1 MSKMYSYRLHNHPLE
16 RQSSKGQA
24 RFTRDELE
32 EMTTFELR
40 NICYKERLVEGIAG
54 TLDREELIRTILKFR
69 GMQHTL
75 RIEHYRKG
83 GFERIV
89 SVLGRYL
96 NAQKP
101 DHGSIRVPARIVLYQ
116 GIRLGL
122 LDNYVIEAGPG
133 LGENVLLV
141 NDNGELCG
149 ILNVKGQ
156 EDEPGK
162 YLLTAPSHWEYRMTA
177 NQNYSLYFTRRQ
189 DSDYLYHA
197 YYSDRPLIPANLH
210 YYRVPVAELEIRIPE
225 PTDTVLAIDFGTS
238 NTTAGAYLGSGYGQA
253 LQPED
258 HGLRNQD
265 RLFGQNTPYRKRD
278 EINYVVFPNVTDK
291 QEQWLELLPTLAAA
305 ADCADA
311 DNVRMV
317 YGYDALAYIQRNG
330 HNSRATVFRGMKRW
344 VNDYERTEEL
354 MDAAGNTAYL
364 SRGDILKGYMSY
376 VVETAEQQFKC
387 RFTHLHISSPV
398 KLKTQFLDMFTR
410 MLPEYKIETE
420 DALDEGMSVLYNTIA
435 DQIDK
440 GTYVDGEEYQA
451 LVIDCGGGTTDL
463 SSCRFSIHEGRIS
476 YGLDIHTSYENGD
489 TNFGGNNIT
498 YRIMQWMKIVFAEWY
513 SGQQRRIDM
522 DALIDIPG
530 AELFR
535 YVDEYGIR
543 AVYEGMEARY
553 LEAEKIIPTKYR
565 DYEQH
570 SRDEYQRVR
579 GNFYFLWAMADQM
592 KQEFFRKTGI
602 LRSRFHDDS
611 EMTMDSDIKITRVDR
626 WFLSVAEP
634 DGRLRNEYR
643 PPDVVFNIREINQL
657 IKADIYEIVRK
668 FLDEFYQD
676 GRLQDFSIIKLTGQ
690 SCRIDVFRE
699 ALKEFVPGRSIEF
712 RQKTKENSQ
721 VPDLKLACL
730 RGAIRYLN
738 AKKIGMI
745 KPVLTNETPAIP
757 YSVTAYTHTRQE
769 MTLIRSLERGQ
780 TFGNVSRP
788 QHTTE
793 IEFLV
798 WADDGSLRH
807 RYVYKGWADSFRP
820 VVYEEIEEMY
830 GAYII
835 QDETDSISNGETKFF
850 VFAGEQRWGF
860 NIVPVMR
867 DNEQLYVADRQ
878 FFAFENDLS
887 ELDFF
892 DGTK

>member
-1 MSKMYSYRLHNHPLE
+1 MNKTYSYRLHNHPLE
-16 RQSSKGQA
+16 PQSSKGQA
-24 RFTRDELE
+24 RFTREELE

-69 GMQHTL
+69 GMQNTL
-75 RIEHYRKG
+75 RIEQFRKG
-83 GFERIV
+83 GFERIQ

-101 DHGSIRVPARIVLYQ
+101 DHGSIKVPARIVLYQ
-116 GIRLGL
+116 GIRLGR
-122 LDNYVIEAGPG
+122 LDGYKIESGTVI
-133 LGENVLLV
+133 GENVLLV
-141 NDNGELCG
+141 NGNGELCG
-149 ILNVKGQ
+149 ILNVKMI
-156 EDEPGK
+156 EDQPGK
-162 YLLTAPSHWEYRMTA
+162 YLLSAPSHWEHRITS

-197 YYSDRPLIPANLH
+197 YYSDRPLIPSNLH
-210 YYRVPVAELEIRIPE
+210 YYRVPVAELEIRMPE

-238 NTTAGAYLGSGYGQA
+238 NTTAGAYLGSGYGSMIQR
-253 LQPED
+253 ED
-258 HGLRNQD
+258 SPVRSTD
-265 RLFGQNTPYRKRD
+265 RLLGESNAYRTQD
-278 EINYVVFPNVTDK
+278 AVNYVVFPNVTDK

-305 ADCADA
+305 ADCADP
-311 DNVRMV
+311 DNVRLV

-344 VNDYERTEEL
+344 VNDYERVEEL

-364 SRGDILKGYMSY
+364 SRSEILKGYISY

-387 RFTHLHISSPV
+387 RFEHLHISSPV
-398 KLKTQFLDMFTR
+398 KLKTQFLDMFNQI
-410 MLPEYKIETE
+410 LPDYRIEMN
-420 DALDEGMSVLYNTIA
+420 DALDEGMAVLYNTIA

-440 GTYVDGEEYQA
+440 GTYIDGEEYQA

-535 YVDEYGIR
+535 YVDEYGIK
-543 AVYEGMEARY
+543 AVYEGMDARY

-565 DYEQH
+565 DYEHH

-602 LRSRFHDDS
+602 LRSRFQDDN
-611 EMTMDSDIKITRVDR
+611 ETILDSDIKITKVDR
-626 WFLSVAEP
+626 WFLSISEP

-676 GRLQDFSIIKLTGQ
+676 GRLQDYSIIKLTGQ

-712 RQKTKENSQ
+712 RQKAKENSQ

-745 KPVLTNETPAIP
+745 KPVLTNEIPAIP
-757 YSVTAYTHTRQE
+757 YSVSAYTHTRQE
-769 MTLIRSLERGQ
+769 KMLIRSLERNR
-780 TFGNVSRP
+780 TYGNVSRP
-788 QHTTE
+788 QHTSE
-793 IEFLV
+793 IEFFV

-807 RYVYKGWADSFRP
+807 RYIYKGWAPSFRQ
-820 VVYEEIEEMY
+820 VVYEEIAEMY
-830 GAYII
+830 GDHII

-850 VFAGEQRWGF
+850 VFAGDQRWGF
-860 NIVPVMR
+860 NVVPVLR
-867 DNEQLYVADRQ
+867 ENEQLYVANRQ